1 MKSYALFLSS
11 IFATFG
17 AAAEPTSDICE
28 RIQNLERQIS
38 ERRATITRL
47 QMRFTEQHPDVVFA
61 RRGLTSLEAARASGV
76 NQAKEQGITC
86 LPPGPAEE
94 ANAKSRDQQN
104 PSQR

>member
-1 MKSYALFLSS
+1 MKTYAFVFSS

-28 RIQNLERQIS
+28 RIQNLDRQIS

-47 QMRFTEQHPDVVFA
+47 QMRFTEQHPDVVLA

-76 NQAKEQGITC
+76 NQAKEQGFTC
-86 LPPGPAEE
+86 LPAGPAEE
-94 ANAKSRDQQN
+94 ANAPSRNQQE
-104 PSQR
+104 PSQY